1 MGGSRVLSSNDQS
14 INSKLLTPV
23 VALDIVST
31 NTLDLILKEGRH
43 GAGQLHGVLLRVAE
57 ACDGSALQ
65 ERFSVDG
72 DVDKDDGA
80 VADSRNRLA
89 GLVEL
94 LNELDG
100 SLILDEVK
108 HGAVTTR
115 VEDGVELGSLA
126 EELAQRSGVLPDGL
140 LLVQELDRLGVAL
153 KHLDGNLIKRRL
165 SASGGSDDNLNLGV
179 GLVLANEVIVGMGK
193 LGLTRCELFVV

>member
-23 VALDIVST
+23 LAIDVVST
-31 NTLDLILKEGRH
+31 DTLDLILEKGRH
-43 GAGQLHGVLLRVAE
+43 GAGQLHSVLLRVAE
-57 ACDGSALQ
+57 ACDSSALQ
-65 ERFSVDG
+65 KRLSVDG

-80 VADSRNRLA
+80 VADGGNRLA

-94 LNELDG
+94 LNKLDG

-115 VEDGVELGSLA
+115 VEDGIELGSLA
-126 EELAQRSGVLPDGL
+126 EELAQRSRVLPDGL
-140 LLVQELDRLGVAL
+140 LLVEELDRLGVAL

-165 SASGGSDDNLNLGV
+165 SAGRRSDNNLNLGV
-179 GLVLANEVIVGMGK
+179 GLVLADEVIVGMGK
-193 LGLTRCELFVV
+193 LGLSEV